1 MKDNIKYFVFKI
13 KYSELEISCTSVY
26 SDFRQST
33 TKQTLAK
40 QTSDTDLQEKKIR
53 F

>member
-26 SDFRQST
+26 SDFRLST

-40 QTSDTDLQEKKIR
+40 KKKKKISM
-53 F
+53 